1 MMYKFTQREIE
12 TALKNLYIVVDTREQ
27 KSEGYLSEWDRT
39 NVKTYSMRDFE
50 KYTKEKKIAK
60 KDLIEPVLSAGDY
73 SAMLPKGVLKGIDRA
88 LWFDK
93 HTIIEKKGSID
104 ELAHNISKK
113 DIIRLRNEFARLKA
127 NGTRHR
133 IFIEDNLYFKHL
145 YEGTG
150 GQRHGW
156 KSQESL
162 SCAISREL
170 SVWGTELIPVPRE
183 YMAQEIYKKLKYDV
197 RQILID
203 NFSIVD
209 DRFY

>member
-1 MMYKFTQREIE
+1 MIYKFTRREIE
-12 TALKNLYIVVDTREQ
+12 EALKSLYIIIDTREQ
-27 KSEGYLSEWDRT
+27 KSEGYLSQWDREQ
-39 NVKTYSMRDFE
+39 VKTYSMRDFE
-50 KYTKEKKIAK
+50 RYTKSKKIAK

-73 SAMLPKGVLKGIDRA
+73 SAMLPKSALKGIDRA

-104 ELAHNISKK
+104 ELAGNIGKK
-113 DIIRLRNEFARLKA
+113 DITRLRNEFTRLKA
-127 NGTRHR
+127 NNTKHR
-133 IFIEDNLYFKHL
+133 IFIEDGLYFKHL

-150 GQRHGW
+150 NQRHGW

-197 RQILID
+197 RQILME
-203 NFSIVD
+203 NFNIVD
-209 DRFY
+209 DRLY